1 MRSSGGNAMKALAKA
16 VRGAWAAM
24 HVEVEA
30 GCRRVR
36 DASRFAPPGEVSTA
50 TMVMVKWP

>member
-1 MRSSGGNAMKALAKA
+1 MKALAKA